1 LLSRAV
7 AVWVLLLMLAIL
19 NGGVRETWLTPRLGG
34 RTGHVVSTLMLA
46 GLILLS
52 AWLTI
57 RWIRSS
63 NTGAALRVGAIW
75 LVLTL
80 GFEFLAGHYLFGRS
94 WATLWAEYDVSQG
107 RIWVLIPLVT
117 LLAPLLA
124 GQARGLYR

>member
-1 LLSRAV
+1 
-7 AVWVLLLMLAIL
+7 MLA
-19 NGGVRETWLTPRLGG
+19 V
-34 RTGHVVSTLMLA
+34 MLA

-52 AWLTI
+52 AWLTV
-57 RWIRSS
+57 RWIRPW

-94 WATLWAEYDVSQG
+94 WASLWAEYDVSQG

-117 LLAPLLA
+117 LSAPLLA
-124 GQARGLYR
+124 GNARGLYR